1 MKIIG
6 VIGGMSWV
14 SSAEY
19 YKLMNEM
26 VEKKLGGLHSAR
38 ILMYSI
44 EFREFAD
51 ILRGFRKGRSP
62 FDWKKLRNTMIDA
75 AGRLERGGADFI
87 IICSNTMH
95 SSADDIGKKVKIP
108 VLHIADATGEKI
120 RERGLGT
127 VGLLGTEYT
136 MEEDFY
142 RKRLE
147 EKFGIKVIVP
157 DESERELINA
167 VIFDELCAEIIN
179 DGSRRKFIEIIRRLK
194 EEGAEGIILG
204 CTEIPLLV
212 KQEDVEIP
220 LFDTMTIHAEAAV
233 KFALDDDY
241 GRKDY

>member
-26 VEKKLGGLHSAR
+26 VEDRLGGLHSAK

-44 EFREFAD
+44 EFGEFSEEEREASE
-51 ILRGFRKGRSP
+51 G
-62 FDWKKLRNTMIDA
+62 DWKPLRNTMIDA
-75 AGRLERGGADFI
+75 AERLERGGADFI

-95 SSADDIGKKVKIP
+95 SSADDIEAKVKIP

-120 RERGLGT
+120 RTRGFKT

-147 EKFGIKVIVP
+147 ERFGIKVIIP
-157 DESERELINA
+157 DEAECEMINTI
-167 VIFDELCAEIIN
+167 IFDELCAEIIS
-179 DGSRRKFIEIIRRLK
+179 DDSRRKFIEIIRRLK
-194 EEGAEGIILG
+194 EKGAEGIILG
-204 CTEIPLLV
+204 CTEIPFLV
-212 KQEDVEIP
+212 SQEDVEIP

-233 KFALDDDY
+233 KYALDDE
-241 GRKDY
+241 

>member
-6 VIGGMSWV
+6 AIGGMSWV

-44 EFREFAD
+44 EFGEFSKEEREASE
-51 ILRGFRKGRSP
+51 G
-62 FDWKKLRNTMIDA
+62 DWKPLRNTMIDA
-75 AGRLERGGADFI
+75 AERLERGGADFI

-147 EKFGIKVIVP
+147 EKFGITVIIP
-157 DESERELINA
+157 DEAERKLINTI
-167 VIFDELCAEIIN
+167 IFDELCAEIIN

-233 KFALDDDY
+233 KFALGDDY